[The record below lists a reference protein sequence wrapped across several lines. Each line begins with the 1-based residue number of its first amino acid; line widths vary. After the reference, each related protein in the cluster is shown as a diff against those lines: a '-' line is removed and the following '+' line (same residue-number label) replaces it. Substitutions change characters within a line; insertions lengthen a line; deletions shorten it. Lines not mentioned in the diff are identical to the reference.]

1 MNNTKLS
8 FSDELVLS
16 IDKYI
21 NPESHSKAHIYG
33 WLAGV
38 IVCGIFL
45 ILIYLNIIHL
55 PEKYSQYII
64 LAPFP
69 IAYFFVKVN
78 FLSWSHDRVS
88 ESQRENRDAKDC
100 FCNLDNLPLYP
111 EFGWKEAR
119 YSEFYTCILYV
130 FISCFLMGCCLA
142 IALCFVLY
150 MMIN

>member
-8 FSDELVLS
+8 FSDELALS

-55 PEKYSQYII
+55 SGKYSQFIF

-69 IAYFFVKVN
+69 IAYFFVSAN
-78 FLSWSHDRVS
+78 YFRWTNDRVA
-88 ESQRENRDAKDC
+88 ERQRENKDAKYC
-100 FCNLDNLPLYP
+100 FCDLGNLPPYP

-119 YSEFYTCILYV
+119 YTEFYTCILYV

-142 IALCFVLY
+142 IVLSLVLF
-150 MMIN
+150 MLIN

>member
-8 FSDELVLS
+8 FSDELALS

-21 NPESHSKAHIYG
+21 NPKSHSKAHIYG

-45 ILIYLNIIHL
+45 ILIYLNNIHL
-55 PEKYSQYII
+55 PGKYAQFII

-69 IAYFFVKVN
+69 ITYFFVKVN
-78 FLSWSHDRVS
+78 FLKWSHARNLKR
-88 ESQRENRDAKDC
+88 ERENKDAKDC
-100 FCNLDNLPLYP
+100 FCDLGNLPPYP

-119 YSEFYTCILYV
+119 YIEFYTCILYG
-130 FISCFLMGCCLA
+130 FISSFLMGCCLA
-142 IALCFVLY
+142 IALCLVLF
-150 MMIN
+150 MLIN